1 MHEDELGRLSEEQKK
16 AKQARREYY
25 MTHCDMC
32 GVKTRIS
39 RKLCSE
45 CQKLQ
50 REVESLHYSLCGHE
64 KSYLNS
70 TKNSLYEIIDDF

>member
-1 MHEDELGRLSEEQKK
+1 MHDGELGRLSEEQKK
-16 AKQARREYY
+16 AKQAQREYQ

-32 GVKTRIS
+32 GVRTRIS

-50 REVESLHYSLCGHE
+50 REVNSLHDSLCGHE

-70 TKNSLYEIIDDF
+70 IKNSLQEFFD